1 MVQEHNQ
8 PAAHVWS
15 QGGRDYDF
23 ISFNISDALAHAA
36 QRLWPQP
43 GENILDVGTG
53 TGWTARNAAFL
64 GANVTAVDI
73 ADDLLAAA
81 NSLAAHIKPAIKF
94 RAADAEAL
102 PFDDHSFDG
111 VISTFGVMFAGNPDQ
126 AAAELA
132 RVCRPGGRLVLTTWD
147 PDPNDYASRFF
158 SMIGKYRG
166 TPPPT
171 PSPLDWGRS
180 EHVNALLGK
189 YFDLDCS
196 NEITTFFAPNGE
208 TIWDK
213 FSVGFGPIRL
223 LAESFSEDQYSVFRT
238 DFINFFEEYRT
249 KGELRFDRK
258 YLLTKGIR
266 R

>member
-1 MVQEHNQ
+1 VVNPETEWREVMVQEHNQ

-111 VISTFGVMFAGNPDQ
+111 VISTFGVMFAGNPD
-126 AAAELA
+126 
-132 RVCRPGGRLVLTTWD
+132 P
-147 PDPNDYASRFF
+147 
-158 SMIGKYRG
+158 
-166 TPPPT
+166 
-171 PSPLDWGRS
+171 
-180 EHVNALLGK
+180 
-189 YFDLDCS
+189 
-196 NEITTFFAPNGE
+196 
-208 TIWDK
+208 
-213 FSVGFGPIRL
+213 
-223 LAESFSEDQYSVFRT
+223 VFRV

-249 KGELRFDRK
+249 KGELRFARK